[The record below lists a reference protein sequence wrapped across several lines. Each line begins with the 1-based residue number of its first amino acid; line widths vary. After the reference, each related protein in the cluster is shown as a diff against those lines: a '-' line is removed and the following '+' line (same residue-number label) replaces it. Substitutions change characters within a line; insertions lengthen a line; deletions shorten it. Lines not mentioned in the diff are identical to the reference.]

1 MKLKTIMRP
10 SDPKT
15 FNDLNFVT
23 EYCTQ
28 NLMNVIRYNADCMNT
43 DHIKYMTYEI
53 TKGLLYMHSKGIIH
67 RDMKPLN
74 ILVNENWDIKISDFG
89 QSNVQ
94 VGEINKDYNL
104 TKYVTTR
111 YYRAPEL
118 YLNYE
123 SNYDAAVDMWSM
135 GCILAEFFNK
145 RVFIRASTTD
155 EYLECLVQM
164 LGLPAKDIQKE
175 IRNKNFLKYMVEK
188 EPSITRK
195 TLQELIP
202 NAPANAI
209 DLISKLLTFDPA
221 ERLSAKQMLQ
231 HPFLEELYDP
241 DNDDQIIEGEPVK
254 YYDFEFEQ
262 YTINKDIIRELILD
276 EVIMA
281 NSKDARKINRELRE
295 AHKDGVLEMI
305 YERQDQQDK
314 NKAKEPETAQT
325 SATKNAEEKKD
336 ANIPD
341 AKNQAIRPL
350 NIVTQQSQPKESA
363 ASPAKAF
370 GENRGDISGAT
381 AQSSDA
387 SPSKVSQISMGA
399 GASPVRKLPSNF
411 KFG

>member
-1 MKLKTIMRP
+1 
-10 SDPKT
+10 
-15 FNDLNFVT
+15 
-23 EYCTQ
+23 
-28 NLMNVIRYNADCMNT
+28 
-43 DHIKYMTYEI
+43 
-53 TKGLLYMHSKGIIH
+53 
-67 RDMKPLN
+67 
-74 ILVNENWDIKISDFG
+74 
-89 QSNVQ
+89 

-145 RVFIRASTTD
+145 RVFIRANTTD

-164 LGLPAKDIQKE
+164 LGLPGKNIQKE

-231 HPFLEELYDP
+231 HPFLDELYDP

-314 NKAKEPETAQT
+314 NKTKESETAQT

-336 ANIPD
+336 TNIPD
-341 AKNQAIRPL
+341 AKNQATRPL

-370 GENRGDISGAT
+370 AENRGDVSGAT

-399 GASPVRKLPSNF
+399 GASPVKKLPSNF
-411 KFG
+411 KFGK